1 MPDLDPT
8 ALGQRLHQAGLR
20 STRAVLG
27 VTELFDAA
35 PAGWAPTHA
44 EVADRLAQ
52 SGAPM
57 NAVTLYRLLDRLVAA
72 GLLARHTAPSERAW
86 RFRWLG
92 MGMGMGMGMDER
104 ASTAAVPHFEC
115 DACHTHFPLQ
125 DADAPTQAVADALRR
140 TLAEH
145 GHQAARVDLAVHGTC
160 AECRGDAQ
168 PYP

>member
-27 VTELFDAA
+27 VAELFDGAA
-35 PAGWAPTHA
+35 AGWAPTHA
-44 EVADRLAQ
+44 EVADQLAQ

-92 MGMGMGMGMDER
+92 MGMGIDER

-115 DACHTHFPLQ
+115 DACHTHFLLQ

-140 TLAEH
+140 TLAEY

-160 AECRGDAQ
+160 AGCRGDAQ

>member
-8 ALGQRLHQAGLR
+8 ALSQRLHQAGLR

-27 VTELFDAA
+27 VAELFDGAA
-35 PAGWAPTHA
+35 AGWAPTHA
-44 EVADRLAQ
+44 EVADQLAQ

-72 GLLARHTAPSERAW
+72 GLLARHTAPGERVW
-86 RFRWLG
+86 RFQWLG
-92 MGMGMGMGMDER
+92 MA
-104 ASTAAVPHFEC
+104 ASAPESAPAVPHFEC
-115 DACHTHFPLQ
+115 DACHTQFPLQ
-125 DADAPTQAVADALRR
+125 AADAPTQAVADALRR

-160 AECRGDAQ
+160 AGCREDGSAHHS
-168 PYP
+168 

>member
-8 ALGQRLHQAGLR
+8 ALSQRLHQAGLR

-27 VTELFDAA
+27 VAELFDGAA
-35 PAGWAPTHA
+35 AGWAPTHA
-44 EVADRLAQ
+44 EVADQLAQ

-72 GLLARHTAPSERAW
+72 GLLARHTAPSERTW

-92 MGMGMGMGMDER
+92 MGMGMGIDER

-160 AECRGDAQ
+160 AGCRGDAQ